1 MSFEKL
7 LITTTNTINLIFY
20 SKIFYI
26 IYKYIV
32 RKFKIFISS
41 IVDLMNCIKLY
52 IWNRNND
59 HNNNH
64 KENV

>member
-52 IWNRNND
+52 IWNITSSQQ
-59 HNNNH
+59 
-64 KENV
+64 